1 MKIEYVHASKFG
13 NGAAVAAEF
22 QERMA
27 ARDVSVDVHHLR
39 QVKPAEL
46 PPADLYVFSSPGR
59 MGKPIGGMRRFLRK
73 VRLPAGTRYAVL
85 TTEMA
90 PTPDKKTGRMPTED
104 ELARWQRVRP
114 IMNEILQGK
123 GLVHLADDAI
133 HVTAMKG
140 PLEEGWQGK
149 VDAFAAR
156 VAACLKEP
164 ADVGSAVGAG

>member
-27 ARDVSVDVHHLR
+27 ARGVTVDVHHIR
-39 QVKPAEL
+39 GVKPAEL
-46 PPADLYVFSSPGR
+46 SPADLYVFSSPGR

-73 VRLPAGTRYAVL
+73 VRLPAGTRFAVL

-90 PTPDKKTGRMPTED
+90 PSPDKKTGRMPTEQ

-133 HVTAMKG
+133 YVTAMKG
-140 PLEEGWQGK
+140 PLEEGWQEK

-156 VAACLKEP
+156 IVACVKEP
-164 ADVGSAVGAG
+164 ADVGSATPAG